1 MTETLREGTAEKV
14 AESLIGKPP
23 VVVTSFEEYLERYA
37 GDYYEL
43 VEGQVVKMSPISAIH
58 DAIAF
63 YLRLLL
69 TAYFELRPIGVV
81 KSGPFVMK
89 LTAIDVHREPDLQVI
104 LKTNPSQLTETFMD
118 GPADICIEVVSPE
131 SVARDHGKKFEE
143 YEKGK
148 VPEYWIVDPIHREC
162 RFYRLDDK
170 GHYARFT
177 EDEHGLYRTPAL
189 PDLALHVPTLWQD
202 ELPGPVAVID
212 AVRKMRPPEH
222 RVKPKNNPA

>member
-1 MTETLREGTAEKV
+1 MTEKLREETAEKV
-14 AESLIGKPP
+14 AESLTGKPP
-23 VVVTSFEEYLERYA
+23 VVVTSFEDYLERYA
-37 GDYYEL
+37 HDYFEL
-43 VEGQVVKMSPISAIH
+43 VEGQVVKMSPISAVH

-89 LTAIDVHREPDLQVI
+89 LATINVSREPDLQVI
-104 LKTNPSQLTETFMD
+104 LKSNPGQLTETFMN

-131 SVARDHGKKFEE
+131 SVARDHGEKFQE

-148 VPEYWIVDPIHREC
+148 VPEYWIVDPLHREC

-202 ELPGPVAVID
+202 ELPGPVAVIE
-212 AVRKMRPPEH
+212 AVRKMIPSESRTQPGG
-222 RVKPKNNPA
+222 KPT